1 MPQTYTKKDHKEC
14 QEQEKQIFQEE
25 TLKEVVIQHQVDI
38 SEVVYIDMC
47 QHAKREQEFER
58 VLEGVGSMGRV

>member
-1 MPQTYTKKDHKEC
+1 MPQTYTKKDDNEC
-14 QEQEKQIFQEE
+14 REQEKQISQEE
-25 TLKEVVIQHQVDI
+25 TLKDVVIQHQVAI

-58 VLEGVGSMGRV
+58 VLEGAGSMGRV